1 MDLFGFQNI
10 KQNRL
15 NLSATPLKSEDSS
28 LQALFQVG
36 SLHLATARD
45 AVYSSA
51 GGTFQ
56 AAPAAGF
63 RRDGIGTE
71 FDASAKYIWRQ
82 TYVANI
88 GVGHLFNG
96 ASLTSTGRGA
106 PITLAYFQLTYR
118 FRAEGKGNHPAEGV
132 R

>member
-1 MDLFGFQNI
+1 MTG
-10 KQNRL
+10 
-15 NLSATPLKSEDSS
+15 EDSS
-28 LQALFQVG
+28 LPALFQVG
-36 SLHLATARD
+36 SLHLATRRD
-45 AVYSSA
+45 AVYGSGPGS
-51 GGTFQ
+51 TFQ
-56 AAPAAGF
+56 AAPTSGF
-63 RRDGIGTE
+63 RGDGIGTE

-96 ASLTSTGRGA
+96 ASLTGRGA

-118 FRAEGKGNHPAEGV
+118 FRIEGKGNHPAEGV